1 MIVVI
6 QVMIVVI
13 HWPIVVFQACIV
25 VIHRVIV
32 AIYWAI
38 VVIHTNIVVN
48 KKDRDFHHDHLLIF
62 MD

>member
-6 QVMIVVI
+6 QAMIVVI
-13 HWPIVVFQACIV
+13 HWAIVVIQACIV

-38 VVIHTNIVVN
+38 VVIHINIVVN
-48 KKDRDFHHDHLLIF
+48 KKDRDFHHDLHLRF